1 MSLRRSVDLDLQ
13 CIGFTIEDNGV
24 LLGVFFKD
32 DLVDELLENLLLPY
46 FIKDLVNELNGVC

>member
-1 MSLRRSVDLDLQ
+1 MDLQ